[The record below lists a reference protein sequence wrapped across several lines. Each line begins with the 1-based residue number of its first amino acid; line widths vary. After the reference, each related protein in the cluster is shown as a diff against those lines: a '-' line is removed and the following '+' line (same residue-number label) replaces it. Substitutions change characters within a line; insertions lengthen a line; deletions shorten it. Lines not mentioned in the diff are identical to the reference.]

1 MKYSKEIVIGLTTF
15 AAIVCFIWGYN
26 FLRGK
31 NVFTPKRDYYVFY
44 DNVHGLE
51 VGQPVTINGFKI
63 GQVTEITFDYKFNG
77 PLLVSFHI
85 TEPIEFTKD
94 TKVQIYDMDI
104 MGSKGLQVELG
115 FNENMAA
122 PGDTLYGDIKISL
135 TEKLTKQFVPL
146 KSGTEQLV
154 LVLDSTLRSISTLA
168 NTTNRLIELNHNS
181 FSSAISNLDSLTAS
195 FNAELGSIHTILNNL
210 NRISEDLLQA
220 NMDDAVEN
228 LNKTLINI
236 NTMVTQVNSGSGTL
250 GKLVH
255 KEELHTEMNKTIKSL
270 ELLLNDLRTNPK
282 RYVHFSLF
290 GRKEAASK
298 NLN

>member
-1 MKYSKEIVIGLTTF
+1 M
-15 AAIVCFIWGYN
+15 
-26 FLRGK
+26 
-31 NVFTPKRDYYVFY
+31 
-44 DNVHGLE
+44 
-51 VGQPVTINGFKI
+51 
-63 GQVTEITFDYKFNG
+63 
-77 PLLVSFHI
+77 
-85 TEPIEFTKD
+85 
-94 TKVQIYDMDI
+94 
-104 MGSKGLQVELG
+104 
-115 FNENMAA
+115 
-122 PGDTLYGDIKISL
+122 
-135 TEKLTKQFVPL
+135 
-146 KSGTEQLV
+146 
-154 LVLDSTLRSISTLA
+154 
-168 NTTNRLIELNHNS
+168 IELNHNS
-181 FSSAISNLDSLTAS
+181 FSSAIRNLDSLTAS
-195 FNAELGSIHTILNNL
+195 FNAERGNIHTILSNL

-220 NMDDAVEN
+220 NVDDAVEN